1 MSTIITSATSAAAI
15 PNEQAAIAI
24 APFTAITTERLR
36 LRTWNEG
43 DVRAI
48 CEIMQ
53 NSEVNRYL
61 TPYNLDKLPTI
72 EAISKSAV
80 VNIKERGYGYFVCE
94 EKATGKV
101 IGMMGL
107 NYTQIANRYFPGYTI
122 SWILGREFWKQG
134 YAVEAANGLI
144 EYAVK
149 TCKITKIFACTVV
162 DNQASRQVME
172 RLGMKYVDTF
182 AFPGI
187 DASSPCC
194 LHVLYERS
202 H

>member
-1 MSTIITSATSAAAI
+1 MSSIITSATSLAAI
-15 PNEQAAIAI
+15 SNDEAVFAI
-24 APFTAITTERLR
+24 APFKGITTERLL
-36 LRTWNEG
+36 LRNWNEG

-61 TPYNLDKLPTI
+61 TPHALDKISTI

-80 VNIKERGYGYFVCE
+80 LNIKERGYGYFVCE

-107 NYTQIANRYFPGYTI
+107 NYTQIANPYFPCYTI

-134 YAVEAANGLI
+134 YALEAANGLLA
-144 EYAVK
+144 YAVE
-149 TCKITKIFACTVV
+149 TCKITKICACTVV

-194 LHVLYERS
+194 LHVLYERL
-202 H
+202 